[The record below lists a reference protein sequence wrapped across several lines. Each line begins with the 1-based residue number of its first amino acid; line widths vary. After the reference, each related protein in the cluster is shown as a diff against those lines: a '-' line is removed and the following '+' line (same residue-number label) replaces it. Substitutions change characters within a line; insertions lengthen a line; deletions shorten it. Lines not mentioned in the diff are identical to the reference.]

1 MYIIHESKNSHEEI
15 RDRVLQQ
22 ECSAV
27 LSQRFVMLLSMKLL
41 AKEIP
46 RMQPPLRV
54 KVVSHALIHCGIK

>member
-15 RDRVLQQ
+15 RDQVLQQ

-27 LSQRFVMLLSMKLL
+27 LSQRFVMLLRMKLL

-46 RMQPPLRV
+46 RMQPLLLV
-54 KVVSHALIHCGIK
+54 KVVSHALIHYGIK